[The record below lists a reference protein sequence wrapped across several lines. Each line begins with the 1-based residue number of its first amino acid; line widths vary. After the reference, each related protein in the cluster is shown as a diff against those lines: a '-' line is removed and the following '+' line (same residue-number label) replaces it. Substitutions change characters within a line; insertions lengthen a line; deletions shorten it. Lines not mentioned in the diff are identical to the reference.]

1 MTARALLAIGF
12 SDFTV
17 HINDRRLLRGML
29 EQGEDF
35 QTVGAEATGGAVRIL
50 SIHKSKGLEFPVVIV
65 ADCAKQ
71 FNDSDL
77 KEPVLV
83 HQNLGFGSKCRD
95 RDRGVQ
101 YDTAERIAVSVQMR
115 REMISEE
122 LRVLYVAMT
131 RAKEKLIL
139 TAATGSL
146 RNSLKKWSLLASL
159 DELPQYAMGAART
172 PLAWILTPLLRHP
185 CARAFREE
193 YAPEVPEHGTD
204 NDAFTLKVYYPSDL
218 QPQETEILRFD
229 YPHAY
234 LADLPSKLTATGVGR
249 GYRADEAAEQTP
261 PPRKEVQLRAPLFE
275 QGEKK
280 LTPAEIGTAHHLF
293 MQFCDFDAACA
304 PNGVENELN
313 RLAEKK
319 ILSTEQAHAVDKR
332 KIERFFASDLYK
344 TFMAENKVRR
354 EFKFSVLVPAQAYF
368 LVAADA
374 PEENVLLQGV
384 IDCLIETRDGFVIL
398 DFKTDRIKAAYARAV
413 HEIYGRPVR
422 ACVLYFFHTGDTEW
436 VSLDED

>member
-1 MTARALLAIGF
+1 M
-12 SDFTV
+12 
-17 HINDRRLLRGML
+17 RLLRGML

-146 RNSLKKWSLLASL
+146 RNSLKNGRCWRRSTSCRST
-159 DELPQYAMGAART
+159 PWVRHARR
-172 PLAWILTPLLRHP
+172 LR
-185 CARAFREE
+185 
-193 YAPEVPEHGTD
+193 
-204 NDAFTLKVYYPSDL
+204 
-218 QPQETEILRFD
+218 
-229 YPHAY
+229 
-234 LADLPSKLTATGVGR
+234 
-249 GYRADEAAEQTP
+249 
-261 PPRKEVQLRAPLFE
+261 
-275 QGEKK
+275 
-280 LTPAEIGTAHHLF
+280 
-293 MQFCDFDAACA
+293 
-304 PNGVENELN
+304 
-313 RLAEKK
+313 
-319 ILSTEQAHAVDKR
+319 
-332 KIERFFASDLYK
+332 
-344 TFMAENKVRR
+344 
-354 EFKFSVLVPAQAYF
+354 
-368 LVAADA
+368 
-374 PEENVLLQGV
+374 
-384 IDCLIETRDGFVIL
+384 GF
-398 DFKTDRIKAAYARAV
+398 
-413 HEIYGRPVR
+413 
-422 ACVLYFFHTGDTEW
+422 
-436 VSLDED
+436 